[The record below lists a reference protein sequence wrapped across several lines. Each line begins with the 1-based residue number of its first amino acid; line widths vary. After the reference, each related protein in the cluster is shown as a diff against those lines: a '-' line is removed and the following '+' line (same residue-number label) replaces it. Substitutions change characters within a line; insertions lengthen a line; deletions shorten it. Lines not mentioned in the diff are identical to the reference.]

1 MHLMNHFVLNE
12 FWEIFILI
20 KWANGNFFIR
30 DVNKYELLLPMSRP
44 SINCNLVK
52 NTPIKWVCI
61 VSFVDYLVL
70 IYFNLVLPSM
80 MSPPSLTKTNQNSF
94 CIMCMLTFRINVG
107 LPCWKFVEEGTGKG
121 LWYFHFIVLISFFIV
136 KFINIDLWMIAFEW
150 VVGEMPCF

>member
-107 LPCWKFVEEGTGKG
+107 LPCWKFVEEGTMLGKACDISIS
-121 LWYFHFIVLISFFIV
+121 LYLFHSLS
-136 KFINIDLWMIAFEW
+136 
-150 VVGEMPCF
+150 